1 MRGVAL
7 NSSPTLGAPGF
18 WLACHTCH
26 RAISAPRRFDIHATD
41 RTVPCALPIIHL
53 DQPFVRCPA
62 ESVNAIASGTT
73 PDPAATRTQQG
84 GGRAA
89 DTCVQLSARSISLAG
104 L

>member
-41 RTVPCALPIIHL
+41 RTVPCALPIIHP
-53 DQPFVRCPA
+53 DQAVRPLPCGIGECDRQWYDARPGGD
-62 ESVNAIASGTT
+62 ENAARRR
-73 PDPAATRTQQG
+73 PG
-84 GGRAA
+84 GGHMHS
-89 DTCVQLSARSISLAG
+89 LSARSISLAG